1 MSSVF
6 VERSLIDR
14 SIFVGEFTF
23 SCDKKLIEWERQWI
37 LSNSFCLHCR
47 SRIDDNQLIRFE
59 NLLQR
64 WKSSV
69 TRNSLLSISLTK
81 DSILHVYLSSNRSQ
95 MTSKCDKNKINGK
108 WGTTKCITH
117 VLTIFWYLLW
127 SITDSDWTNPGQHGI
142 CLFYIK
148 RKRMVT
154 LSLHLSSNRS

>member
-14 SIFVGEFTF
+14 SIFVGKFTF
-23 SCDKKLIEWERQWI
+23 SWDKKLIEWERRWI

-47 SRIDDNQLIRFE
+47 SRIDDNKLIRFE

-95 MTSKCDKNKINGK
+95 MTSKCDKNKNK
-108 WGTTKCITH
+108 WQMRYNQVYHTCPYHILISS
-117 VLTIFWYLLW
+117 VIL
-127 SITDSDWTNPGQHGI
+127 TDSNWTNPGQHGI
-142 CLFYIK
+142 CLFFFKKKDGDIIF
-148 RKRMVT
+148 T
-154 LSLHLSSNRS
+154 SFLQ

>member
-14 SIFVGEFTF
+14 SIFVGKFTF
-23 SCDKKLIEWERQWI
+23 SCVKKLIEWERRWI
-37 LSNSFCLHCR
+37 LSNSFWLHCR

-69 TRNSLLSISLTK
+69 TRNSLLSISITK

-95 MTSKCDKNKINGK
+95 MTSKCDKNKNK
-108 WGTTKCITH
+108 WQMRYNQVYHTCSYHILISSVIYYWQWLNKPRATWNLFVSYKKEKDGDIIFAS
-117 VLTIFWYLLW
+117 VL
-127 SITDSDWTNPGQHGI
+127 Q
-142 CLFYIK
+142 
-148 RKRMVT
+148 
-154 LSLHLSSNRS
+154 